1 MSEKELAI
9 ISQVNLE
16 EEMRKSY
23 LDYAMSVIVSRALPD
38 VRDGLKPVHRRILY
52 SMKESGLD
60 YNRPYRKSAR
70 VVGDVMGKYHPHGD
84 LAIYNA
90 MVRMAQPFSLRV
102 PLVDGQG
109 NFGSMDGDPAA
120 AMRYTEARLSHPAH
134 YLIEDIDK
142 ETVDFQP
149 NYDESTKEPVV
160 LPAQFPNLLVNGAGG
175 IAVGMAT
182 NIPPHNLGEVIDG
195 CCGYVD
201 NPEISIEELIQY
213 IPGPDFPTGGQIVG
227 QEGIY
232 RAYQTGNGSIL
243 MRAKSHIEQVN
254 KDREAI
260 IFTEVPYQANKSR
273 LMERIAELVNDKTI
287 EGISDLRDESDRD
300 GVRMVV
306 ELKRDVDSN
315 VILNQLYKYTP
326 LQDSF
331 GANMLALD
339 GGRPLLMNLKE
350 MVGAFVRFR
359 EEVIVRRARFDLE
372 KAREKG
378 HVFVGLALAVV
389 NIDEIIELIR
399 KATDPNIAREHLISR
414 DWPIQTMGPVI
425 RLIEIPK
432 EGESEKET
440 YRLSEKQA
448 KSILDLRLHRLTGLE
463 RDKIIEELSE
473 LVKEIEKYIFIL
485 SNRSEVLR
493 ILKEELLDIKQKFA
507 TPRRSEII
515 EGEIST
521 DIEHLIQKEDMVIT
535 VSHTGYIKRVPLST
549 YRAQRRGGRGR
560 SGMQTREED
569 FVEQLFVA
577 NTHTPILFFS
587 SLGKAYVLKVY
598 RLPIAT
604 ATSKG
609 KALINILPLEKNEKI
624 STIMPLTAAEDQWEN
639 LQIIFA
645 TSKGNV
651 RKNKLSD
658 FLNIRAN
665 GKIAMKLEEE
675 GEYLV
680 SVATCAPHQD
690 VLLSTHE
697 GKCIRFRSTDVRV
710 FSGRNSTGVRGIKLQ
725 KEDYVVSM
733 CILNHG
739 SFSTEERDLYIRQ
752 SRALRHEAE
761 SETETIDAP
770 ITNPSARLSEERFQE
785 MLAQEEFLLT
795 ISEKGMGKRT
805 SSYEYRL
812 TGRGGQGITN
822 MDLSDKT
829 GMIVACFPVSDKDH
843 LMLITNQGQ
852 MIRSRVSEIRV
863 AGRRTQGV
871 RVFRLSGE
879 EKVVSTERLFDDE
892 DTDMSLDSDSLEAL
906 DHPGEEFLN

>member
-1 MSEKELAI
+1 MSEKELAVT
-9 ISQVNLE
+9 SQVNLE

-38 VRDGLKPVHRRILY
+38 ARDGLKPVHRRILY

-102 PLVDGQG
+102 PLIDGQG

-195 CCGYVD
+195 CCAYVD
-201 NPEISIEELIQY
+201 NPEITIEELIQC

-243 MRAKSHIEQVN
+243 MRAKSHVEQIS

-273 LMERIAELVNDKTI
+273 LMERIAELVNEKTI
-287 EGISDLRDESDRD
+287 EGISDLRDESDRE

-306 ELKRDVDSN
+306 ELKRDVDAN

-339 GGRPLLMNLKE
+339 GGRPILMNLKE
-350 MVGAFVRFR
+350 MVSAFVRFR

-399 KATDPNIAREHLISR
+399 QAMDPSIAKERLMSR

-425 RLIEIPK
+425 RLIEVPK
-432 EGESEKET
+432 EGESEKT
-440 YRLSEKQA
+440 SYRLSEKQA

-473 LVKEIEKYIFIL
+473 LVKEIERYIFIL

-521 DIEHLIQKEDMVIT
+521 DIEHLIQKEDMVVT
-535 VSHTGYIKRVPLST
+535 VSHTGYIKRVPLSA

-604 ATSKG
+604 AISKG

-624 STIMPLTAAEDQWEN
+624 STIMPLTASEDQWEN

-690 VLLSTHE
+690 VLLSTHS

-710 FSGRNSTGVRGIKLQ
+710 FAGRNSTGVRGIRLQ
-725 KEDYVVSM
+725 KDDYVVSM

-739 SFSTEERDLYIRQ
+739 PFSTEERDLYIRQ
-752 SRALRHEAE
+752 SRALRHEAD
-761 SETETIDAP
+761 TEIDG
-770 ITNPSARLSEERFQE
+770 NEPSMSQTGRLTDERFQE
-785 MLAQEEFLLT
+785 MAAQEEFLLT
-795 ISEKGMGKRT
+795 ISERGMGKRT

-829 GMIVACFPVSDKDH
+829 GMIVACFPVFDRDH
-843 LMLITNQGQ
+843 LMLITDQGQ

-871 RVFRLSGE
+871 RVFRLSGM
-879 EKVVSTERLFDDE
+879 EKVVSAERIFDE
-892 DTDMSLDSDSLEAL
+892 DDTESSLEEGSMDPL
-906 DHPGEEFLN
+906 DTSTEEFLN